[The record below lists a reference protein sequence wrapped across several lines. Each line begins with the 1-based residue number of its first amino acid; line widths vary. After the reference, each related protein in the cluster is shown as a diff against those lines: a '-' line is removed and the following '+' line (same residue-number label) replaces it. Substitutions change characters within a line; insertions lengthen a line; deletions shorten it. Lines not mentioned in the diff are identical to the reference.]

1 MTVVGRTLV
10 GIGVIVL
17 LFVAYQLWGTG
28 LAESHSQDVL
38 RHQLAGQLRRS
49 LGTAPAPPPTTAGSG
64 AAPPVVASP
73 APPTAAPPE
82 GRAVGIIRIPR
93 IGLDK
98 AIVEGTDT
106 ADLRQGP
113 GHYAGTPLPG
123 QPGNS
128 AVAGHR
134 TTYGAPFSR
143 LDELRSGDQ
152 VVVITP
158 QGTFRYNINRS
169 LVVEPS
175 DVSVIAPVNAN
186 ELTLTTCTPRFSAAR
201 RLVVQATLVGVPAPP
216 AAAPTSPRRASS
228 GLAGGTG
235 GWLSVVAWGVAAVAL
250 AIGLWLVART
260 RRRRWL
266 VYLLGT
272 PPFLAVLFMFFV
284 AISKLLPASI

>member
-1 MTVVGRTLV
+1 MAWRGVAAGVGRLLV
-10 GIGVIVL
+10 GLGVLVL
-17 LFVAYQLWGTG
+17 LFVAYQLWGTR
-28 LAESHSQDVL
+28 LSESHSQDVL
-38 RHQLAGQLRRS
+38 RHQLAGPPRGS
-49 LGTAPAPPPTTAGSG
+49 SGGTAPAQ
-64 AAPPVVASP
+64 APVNPVAV
-73 APPTAAPPE
+73 PE
-82 GRAVGIIRIPR
+82 GRAVGLIRIPK
-93 IGLDK
+93 IGVDK
-98 AIVEGTDT
+98 AIVEGTGT
-106 ADLRQGP
+106 SDLRQGP

-123 QPGNS
+123 QPGNA

-152 VVVITP
+152 VVVIAP

-216 AAAPTSPRRASS
+216 AAAPTGPRRASS

-235 GWLSVVAWGVAAVAL
+235 GWLSVV
-250 AIGLWLVART
+250 
-260 RRRRWL
+260 
-266 VYLLGT
+266 
-272 PPFLAVLFMFFV
+272 
-284 AISKLLPASI
+284 